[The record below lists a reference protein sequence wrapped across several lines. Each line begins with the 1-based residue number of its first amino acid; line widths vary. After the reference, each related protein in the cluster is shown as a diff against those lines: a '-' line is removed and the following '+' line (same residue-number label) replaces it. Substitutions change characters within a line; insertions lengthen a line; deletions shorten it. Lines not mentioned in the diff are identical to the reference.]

1 MSSLMLVLSLDEHE
15 ANNLSQTENDSNSK
29 SRSKSAI
36 GNWVRKKLL
45 NGLINIDYDKLNTYQ
60 K

>member
-1 MSSLMLVLSLDEHE
+1 MLVLSLDEHE

-29 SRSKSAI
+29 YRSKSAI